1 MKAPARAAA
10 KSAMASVDRM
20 AEQNN
25 KFFSEADFD
34 ISANIE
40 SALADISFSAIELP
54 ADVNVFDASFTKTT
68 HQDRYQFLH
77 YIC

>member
-1 MKAPARAAA
+1 
-10 KSAMASVDRM
+10 MASVDRM

>member
-1 MKAPARAAA
+1 MVSMDPLTEA
-10 KSAMASVDRM
+10 
-20 AEQNN
+20 NN

-54 ADVNVFDASFTKTT
+54 ADLAGTGNVFDASFA
-68 HQDRYQFLH
+68 DRNKYGIPLMAD
-77 YIC
+77 